1 MKKIYTQ
8 PRIETVATTPQQM
21 LCASGGIQAQ
31 ISGYST
37 NTGGGFIQPVIMG
50 IVCSSLLFL
59 GTACSTTNNTP
70 DQPKQQAELKP
81 RTLIVTQASPKK
93 VLWMSTGHPIGQ
105 SPSLTKERGLLRL
118 PQATIT
124 ENGDVLDALWNEG
137 DAVFYRNLSYSYD
150 YYVNDDDSKP
160 LYGTLYADKEA
171 SIASFSGDRVWCD
184 ETNQLA
190 LIYPAPDL
198 ETNPSAFTFHKDLL
212 TAEYTISVAG
222 QNGTL
227 AKLAKDFHHIYGIAS
242 VVSVTGTTANAELA
256 QMKSLMT
263 VCKFSFEDKD
273 HPGTSL
279 PISTLEIKIGGEA
292 YYVNTYPQQGTVSIA
307 QNVSAWD
314 VSVDPDWKTTGEG
327 GTPLTIDTKGVNPT
341 EVYVALFPAAGVTY
355 TFTVTN
361 SDGTYTGTATATLK
375 EGEFVPATG
384 LKLEK
389 QP

>member
-1 MKKIYTQ
+1 MKKLYTQ

-59 GTACSTTNNTP
+59 GTACSTNNTP

-81 RTLIVTQASPKK
+81 RTLIVTQASPQK

-105 SPSLTKERGLLRL
+105 SPSLTKERELLRL

-124 ENGDVLDALWNEG
+124 ENGNVLDALWNEG
-137 DAVFYRNLSYSYD
+137 DAVFYRNLSREAYQDPQEGLVELS
-150 YYVNDDDSKP
+150 
-160 LYGTLYADKEA
+160 GTLNADIDG
-171 SIASFSGDRVWCD
+171 SVASFSGDRVWCTED
-184 ETNQLA
+184 DQLA
-190 LIYPAPDL
+190 LIYPALDVENHPEL
-198 ETNPSAFTFHKDLL
+198 FTFHNDPLS
-212 TAEYTISVAG
+212 AEYTISVAG
-222 QNGTL
+222 QDGSL
-227 AKLAKDFHHIYGIAS
+227 ATLAKDFHHIYGIAS

-256 QMKSLMT
+256 EMKSLMT

-279 PISTLEIKIGGEA
+279 PISTLSISVSDGYFAG
-292 YYVNTYPQQGTVSIA
+292 TYPQKGTVSIA

-314 VSVDPDWKTTGEG
+314 VSVDPERKTTGEG

-361 SDGTYTGTATATLK
+361 SDGTYTGTAKAVLK

>member
-1 MKKIYTQ
+1 MKKIYIL
-8 PRIETVATTPQQM
+8 PRTETVATTPQQM
-21 LCASGGIQAQ
+21 LCASGGIKAQ
-31 ISGYST
+31 ISGYKK
-37 NTGGGFIQPVIMG
+37 NTGGFFIWLAG
-50 IVCSSLLFL
+50 AVCSSLLFL
-59 GTACSTTNNTP
+59 GTACSTNNP

-81 RTLIVTQASPKK
+81 RTLIVTQQAVSQVTPASA
-93 VLWMSTGHPIGQ
+93 V
-105 SPSLTKERGLLRL
+105 RRL

-124 ENGDVLDALWNEG
+124 ENGEGVLDALWNAG

-160 LYGTLYADKEA
+160 LYGTLYANKEA

-190 LIYPAPDL
+190 LIYPKIDK
-198 ETNPSAFTFHKDLL
+198 SAIDVSLVESQL
-212 TAEYTISVAG
+212 TASYTISVAEQDG
-222 QNGTL
+222 SLATL
-227 AKLAKDFHHIYGIAS
+227 AEKYHHIYGVAS
-242 VVSVTGTTANAELA
+242 VVSVTETTANAELA
-256 QMKSLMT
+256 EMKSLMT

-327 GTPLTIDTKGVNPT
+327 GKPLTITTPTGTPPT
-341 EVYVALFPAAGVTY
+341 EVYVALFPQPELSY
-355 TFTVTN
+355 TFTVT
-361 SDGTYTGTATATLK
+361 SGGKTYTNTAKAVLK

-384 LKLEK
+384 LKLTK
-389 QP
+389 NKP